1 MKKLVSTRD
10 IEGKMGQCKADEFRA
25 LGGES
30 TRVEYPSF
38 GVAQGVSLAD
48 FNPVSINVVY
58 DFFKVSLLTPVDID
72 NFIRVEV
79 WSMLTKEQRDGVIDI
94 VGVLL
99 DSLLSDDNDITR
111 EKPSQVKVH
120 SNFCTLVAEPICDG
134 VNISIPPKVVKKSQA
149 GLEAVLEAGPWLIR
163 KSPIIL
169 KKWSIDTRLLK
180 EELTR
185 IPIWV
190 KLHDVPIHVFEED
203 GRSSFARCLIKVN
216 SEADLVEVVTIGI
229 PSLTREDFTKESI
242 RVEYEWRP
250 SRCDTCKIFGH
261 VQDQCPKRVV
271 SPSVSNSHVV
281 IPNSNVVT
289 PTAEKND
296 EGFQTMVKNKKMKS
310 KPKCNNVIQ
319 FTGPSVKHHFR
330 YEPKAAPSAPK
341 KGATSVGDTSPKLK
355 ATGISSK
362 E

>member
-1 MKKLVSTRD
+1 MDRIAKSNRPTKGFMKKLVSTRD

-134 VNISIPPKVVKKSQA
+134 VNISIPPKVVKKVSLRFEHTLYGYFIGKRIAFPVVEYFVRNNWAKHGLTQIMMNSKGFFFFKFKSHV
-149 GLEAVLEAGPWLIR
+149 GLEAVFEGGPWLIR

-169 KKWSIDTRLLK
+169 KKWSMDTRLHK
-180 EELTR
+180 EDLTR
-185 IPIWV
+185 Q
-190 KLHDVPIHVFEED
+190 
-203 GRSSFARCLIKVN
+203 SSFARCLIEVN
-216 SEADLVEVVTIGI
+216 SKADLVDVVT
-229 PSLTREDFTKESI
+229 EDFHEDRHMVCSLFMSGDMYK
-242 RVEYEWRP
+242 
-250 SRCDTCKIFGH
+250 KILSQGEAL
-261 VQDQCPKRVV
+261 KIV
-271 SPSVSNSHVV
+271 SFME
-281 IPNSNVVT
+281 I
-289 PTAEKND
+289 
-296 EGFQTMVKNKKMKS
+296 F
-310 KPKCNNVIQ
+310 
-319 FTGPSVKHHFR
+319 
-330 YEPKAAPSAPK
+330 
-341 KGATSVGDTSPKLK
+341 L
-355 ATGISSK
+355 
-362 E
+362 